1 MKKLLVFLLI
11 LALLGCAAEPVATT
25 TAPEATVP
33 ETTVPAPTVPE
44 TTVPQTTAA
53 PTTVPPH
60 SDLYLEGLDVEE
72 VLRYFH
78 EVVLQSEYS
87 DGTGDPSVIQKW
99 LQPIRYCIF
108 GEPTEEDL
116 VVLNGLFDQ
125 LNQIPGFPG
134 IRAAGEE
141 EPLNLTISFL
151 DQESLLEIYAD
162 VVGDSDAWGAC
173 QFWYYTDTNEI
184 YDGRVGY
191 LTEIDQ
197 IYRNS
202 ILLEEIVNVLSI
214 TDTEER
220 TDSIV
225 YQYSNDNLCLSDV
238 DWLILKLLYH
248 PSIECGMDME
258 QCEAVIRELYY

>member
-1 MKKLLVFLLI
+1 MKKLLVLLLI
-11 LALLGCAAEPVATT
+11 LALLGCATEPVVTT
-25 TAPEATVP
+25 TAPETTVP
-33 ETTVPAPTVPE
+33 ETTVPE

-53 PTTVPPH
+53 PTTLPPH

-173 QFWYYTDTNEI
+173 QFWYDSDTNEI

-248 PSIECGMDME
+248 PGIECGMDAD

>member
-1 MKKLLVFLLI
+1 MKKLLVLLLI
-11 LALLGCAAEPVATT
+11 LALFGCAAEPVVTT
-25 TAPEATVP
+25 TAPETTVP
-33 ETTVPAPTVPE
+33 ETTVPE
-44 TTVPQTTAA
+44 TTAAQTTAA
-53 PTTVPPH
+53 PTTLPPH

-87 DGTGDPSVIQKW
+87 DDTGDPSVIQKW

-108 GEPTEEDL
+108 GEPTDEDL
-116 VVLNGLFDQ
+116 VVLNNLFDQ

-141 EPLNLTISFL
+141 EYPNLTISFL
-151 DQESLLEIYAD
+151 DAESLLEIYAD

-191 LTEIDQ
+191 LTEIEQ

-202 ILLEEIVNVLSI
+202 ILLEEIVNVLCI

-248 PSIECGMDME
+248 PRIECGMDAD